1 MDIKGIAQRL
11 ESIIQASINREVI
24 EPFLKRTHEL
34 ATEVIPALKQV
45 QEASAEA
52 TRSWR
57 QRIYLAA
64 IWHGAGVGFMVAL
77 FAGIIIYTKFHD
89 YYERATAIRIAY
101 AEQLVNYNQD
111 AFKQLAIARQPIK
124 VMRTE
129 ENGVINQGYALE
141 VPGAN
146 AVETKVED
154 GQTNSYVYFTSSLL
168 ENQLQKIQKITDEM
182 QKLNRQFDKT
192 NSP

>member
-1 MDIKGIAQRL
+1 
-11 ESIIQASINREVI
+11 
-24 EPFLKRTHEL
+24 
-34 ATEVIPALKQV
+34 
-45 QEASAEA
+45 
-52 TRSWR
+52 
-57 QRIYLAA
+57 
-64 IWHGAGVGFMVAL
+64 
-77 FAGIIIYTKFHD
+77 
-89 YYERATAIRIAY
+89 
-101 AEQLVNYNQD
+101 
-111 AFKQLAIARQPIK
+111 
-124 VMRTE
+124 MRTE

-141 VPGAN
+141 VPGAD